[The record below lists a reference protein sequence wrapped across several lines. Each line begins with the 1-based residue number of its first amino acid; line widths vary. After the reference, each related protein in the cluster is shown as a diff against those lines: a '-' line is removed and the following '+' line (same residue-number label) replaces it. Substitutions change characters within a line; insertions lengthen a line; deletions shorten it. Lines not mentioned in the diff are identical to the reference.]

1 MATKRRRGA
10 SGTWEFKITRSK
22 LLPRPVYLTFDNEAE
37 GDAYCRRL
45 EQLLDRGIV
54 PPELAKPVRERG
66 TRLRNVMIEYRDT
79 QAVSQ
84 QDTDVIK
91 VLLDADLKRLPPALE
106 LREVTFQWV
115 TEWVT
120 GLKREANLSPNRI
133 RHYVGAL
140 ARCLDWVAARGD
152 IPFNPVRLLP
162 RGYATYT
169 AADAEHVAAAGGA
182 AKTDTERDRRLMPG
196 EEPAIRAIL
205 AGAKPEGR
213 QRKLE
218 LLEGPALLVMFDL
231 ALETCMRMSE
241 LYTLE
246 VSQLDFKQKTIFLE
260 RSKNGDKRQIPMT
273 SVTRRVL
280 RQYLDKR
287 KEGLLF
293 PWWSGDHG
301 REEMKRCTSQL
312 SRQYTRIFEA
322 AGCEDLGFHDLR
334 HEAISRLFERTN
346 LTDVEIARITGHRDP
361 RQLKRYANLRGSTLA
376 ARLW

>member
-1 MATKRRRGA
+1 MATKRRRGE
-10 SGTWEFKITRSK
+10 SGSWEFKITRSK
-22 LLPRPVYLTFDNEAE
+22 LLPRPVYLTFDSEAE

-54 PPELAKPVRERG
+54 PPELSKPVRERS
-66 TRLRNVMIEYRDT
+66 TRLRAVMIEYRNT
-79 QAVSQ
+79 QAVST
-84 QDTDVIK
+84 QDSDVIK
-91 VLLDADLKRLPPALE
+91 VLLDADLKRLPAAME
-106 LREVTFQWV
+106 LREVTFQWA
-115 TEWVT
+115 TEWIT
-120 GLKREANLSPNRI
+120 GLKREANLSPNRV

-140 ARCLDWVAARGD
+140 ARCLDWVAASGD
-152 IPFNPVRLLP
+152 MPFNPLRLLP

-169 AADAEHVAAAGGA
+169 EADAEHVAAAGGA
-182 AKTDTERDRRLMPG
+182 AKEDEDRDRRLCDG

-213 QRKLE
+213 QRRLE
-218 LLEGPALLVMFDL
+218 LSQGPALVAMFDL

-241 LYTLE
+241 LYTLD
-246 VSQLDFKQKTIFLE
+246 VGQLDFKQRTIFLE

-280 RQYLDKR
+280 RKYLGKR
-287 KEGLLF
+287 KDGRLF
-293 PWWSGDHG
+293 PWWSGERT

-322 AGCEDLGFHDLR
+322 AGCEGLGFHDLR

-346 LTDVEIARITGHRDP
+346 LTDVEIAKITGHRDP
-361 RQLKRYANLRGSTLA
+361 RQLKRYANLRGSKLA
-376 ARLW
+376 ERMW

>member
-10 SGTWEFKITRSK
+10 GTWEFKITRSK

-54 PPELAKPVRERG
+54 PPELSKPVRERG
-66 TRLRNVMIEYRDT
+66 TRLRKVMVEYRDT
-79 QAVSQ
+79 QAVSN
-84 QDTDVIK
+84 QDTDVLK
-91 VLLDADLKRLPPALE
+91 VLLDADLKRLPPSLE
-106 LREVTFQWV
+106 LREVTFQWA

-120 GLKREANLSPNRI
+120 ALKREANLSPTRI

-152 IPFNPVRLLP
+152 IPFNPLRLLP

-169 AADAEHVAAAGGA
+169 AADAEHVAAAGGE
-182 AKTDTERDRRLMPG
+182 AKEDTERDRRLQEG
-196 EEPAIRAIL
+196 EEEAIRAIL
-205 AGAKPEGR
+205 AGARPEGR

-218 LLEGPALLVMFDL
+218 LQEGPALLVMFDL

-246 VSQLDFKQKTIFLE
+246 VPQLDFKQRTIFLE

-273 SVTRRVL
+273 TVAQRVL
-280 RQYLDKR
+280 RKHVGKR
-287 KEGLLF
+287 GTGLVF
-293 PWWSGDHG
+293 PWWSGDRG
-301 REEMKRCTSQL
+301 RAELKRCTSLL

-322 AGCEDLGFHDLR
+322 AGCQDLGFHDLR

-346 LTDVEIARITGHRDP
+346 LTDVEIAKITGHRDP

>member
-10 SGTWEFKITRSK
+10 IGTWEFKITRSK
-22 LLPRPVYLTFDNEAE
+22 LLPRPVYLTFDDEAE

-54 PPELAKPVRERG
+54 PPELAKPVRDRS
-66 TRLRNVMIEYRDT
+66 TRLREVMVEYRDT
-79 QAVSQ
+79 QAVSN
-84 QDTDVIK
+84 QDTDVLK
-91 VLLDADLKRLPPALE
+91 VLLDADSKRLPPALE
-106 LREVTFQWV
+106 LRDVSFQWV

-120 GLKREANLSPNRI
+120 GLKREANLSPVRI

-169 AADAEHVAAAGGA
+169 AADAGHVAAAGGQ
-182 AKTDTERDRRLMPG
+182 AKETTERDRRLMPG
-196 EEPAIRAIL
+196 EEEAIRAVL
-205 AGAKPEGR
+205 AGAKPAGR
-213 QRKLE
+213 QRKLD
-218 LLEGPALLVMFDL
+218 LQEGKALVAMFEL
-231 ALETCMRMSE
+231 ALESCMRMSE
-241 LYTLE
+241 IYTLD
-246 VSQLDFKQKTIFLE
+246 VAQLDFKQATIFLE

-273 SVTRRVL
+273 TVARRVL
-280 RQYLDKR
+280 RKYLGKR
-287 KEGLLF
+287 EAGLLF
-293 PWWSGDHG
+293 PWWSGDRS
-301 REEMKRCTSQL
+301 REELKRCTSQL

-346 LTDVEIARITGHRDP
+346 LTDVEISKITGHRDP